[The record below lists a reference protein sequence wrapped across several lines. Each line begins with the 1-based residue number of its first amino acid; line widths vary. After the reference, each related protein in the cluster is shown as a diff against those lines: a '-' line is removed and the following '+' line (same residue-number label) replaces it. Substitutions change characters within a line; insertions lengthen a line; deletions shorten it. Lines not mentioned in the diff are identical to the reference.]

1 MWSICARIPSVVS
14 DLKAGKTSR
23 LVIAF
28 SVLRRSLRR
37 GTCKI
42 KQLHACILT
51 WPVRGSM
58 VEGLESYPSSCI
70 YIYVDP

>member
-28 SVLRRSLRR
+28 SVMRRSLRR

-42 KQLHACILT
+42 MQLRACILT
-51 WPVRGSM
+51 WPVWGSM
-58 VEGLESYPSSCI
+58 IEGIEGYPSSCI
-70 YIYVDP
+70 YVDP